1 MIKSPITS
9 AAKRISNTNK
19 VKGLNFNRKEDLNT
33 FVKWIES
40 SNKEIN
46 KVKLP
51 KKRDLKK
58 ISKGLQIS
66 GGGGGGALLPLLAI
80 LGGGALL
87 SSSKGIDLSKLGV
100 GMGALGLGAYGAS
113 KGLQK
118 LKGDAG
124 VKVTQGTGGKP
135 RGFRLPGL
143 GSNNQVGSGTKGL
156 RNAASLG
163 RLGKANVAL
172 NVATAGLEYAGR
184 LESGQTQTQAI
195 AGTTASTVGGI
206 GGAVAGGKAGALLG
220 GTIGAAFGGVGALPG
235 AAIGGILGSVIGG
248 IAGSMGT
255 SAIVD
260 KVTGA
265 SEIDDRLKEQ
275 EEKQKAARELTFSD
289 ILNKFDKVVTKF
301 EKVSFSLSGVS
312 GAGAAARL
320 KQDEEEMGRFDSEG
334 MDARPPSFPSQ
345 AEAYD
350 GPVSGDQFFPLPGGT
365 LSTREVGVPG
375 GEYGAPRNY
384 GGHSGQD
391 IGGLDPGSPV
401 VAWKTGKLRY
411 TGSVESGDTIL
422 TIDHGGG
429 VQSVYKHVVPTV
441 PNGSLVYG
449 GQQIASLFDAVQ
461 YDPHLHF
468 EVWRGGSDQN
478 PMTALQSSQRIPS
491 PLSPDRAKQSHEES
505 IVGTTKPETN
515 TIARQQSPEEF
526 FKGTQYESDFNKYK
540 EDFYGEGTEEQRKS
554 RSTSGVA
561 AVEKENR
568 VKELQNMYNSYVRNI
583 RAKREAEAAAV
594 TPTVTPTAPEPTR
607 VTVPTAQ
614 SQSNS
619 AIILTPV
626 GDTQMQPAGQNQMI
640 PVPIASGSNKTS
652 VVPTISEVELLNS
665 LWNTLLLTK
674 LSEA

>member
-1 MIKSPITS
+1 MAMIKSPITS

-19 VKGLNFNRKEDLNT
+19 VKGLKFNRKEDLNT

-66 GGGGGGALLPLLAI
+66 GGGGGLLPLLTI

-87 SSSKGIDLSKLGV
+87 SSSKGIDLTKFGV

-113 KGLQK
+113 KGLQR
-118 LKGDAG
+118 LKGGTGA
-124 VKVTQGTGGKP
+124 KVTQGIGGKP
-135 RGFRLPGL
+135 KGFRLPGL
-143 GSNNQVGSGTKGL
+143 GSNNPVGSGTKGL

-172 NVATAGLEYAGR
+172 NVVTSGLEYADR

-206 GGAVAGGKAGALLG
+206 GGAVAGGKAGAL
-220 GTIGAAFGGVGALPG
+220 IGAGIGAWFGGVGAVPG

-275 EEKQKAARELTFSD
+275 EEKQKAAREITFSD

-312 GAGAAARL
+312 GAGAAATL
-320 KQDEEEMGRFDSEG
+320 KKDEEEMGKFDSEG
-334 MDARPPSFPSQ
+334 MNARPPSFPSQ
-345 AEAYD
+345 TEAYD
-350 GPVSGDQFFPLPGGT
+350 GPVSGDQFFPLPGGV

-375 GEYGAPRNY
+375 GEYGASRSY

-468 EVWRGGSDQN
+468 EVWRGGSNQN

-491 PLSPDRAKQSHEES
+491 PLSPDRAQQSHEES
-505 IVGTTKPETN
+505 IVDTTKPETN

-526 FKGTQYESDFNKYK
+526 FKGTRYESDFNKYK
-540 EDFYGEGTEEQRKS
+540 EDFYGEGTEGQRKS

-561 AVEKENR
+561 GVEKENR

-583 RAKREAEAAAV
+583 RAKREADAAA
-594 TPTVTPTAPEPTR
+594 VTPTAPEPTR
-607 VTVPTAQ
+607 VTVPTIQ
-614 SQSNS
+614 PQSNS

-626 GDTQMQPAGQNQMI
+626 GDTQMQPVGQNQMI

-652 VVPTISEVELLNS
+652 VVPTVSEVELLNS